1 MAKLQA
7 TSLKVIGNASSG
19 IDIEIKTDIVFS
31 KLDKQ
36 LDVIYYIQG
45 FVYDVD
51 GEEDIMMPLINEL
64 HCQLDVEQVKD
75 SYSNEDD
82 MIYNKLGKSY
92 KASNG
97 NATARFKFQLQKD
110 PSSVRPGN
118 FLVSNKVIEALRDE
132 KDGYALELKAMFV
145 LTNELNGIAISRS
158 KEVSVSIMDQYNS

>member
-7 TSLKVIGNASSG
+7 TLLKVIGNASSG
-19 IDIEIKTDIVFS
+19 IDIEIKTDIIFS
-31 KLDKQ
+31 NLDKQ
-36 LDVIYYIQG
+36 LDVIYYVQG

-75 SYSNEDD
+75 AYSNEDD

-97 NATARFKFQLQKD
+97 NVTARFKFQLQKD

-118 FLVSNKVIEALRDE
+118 SLVSNKVIEAMRDE

-158 KEVSVSIMDQYNS
+158 KEVSVSIMDQYIS

>member
-31 KLDKQ
+31 NLDKQ
-36 LDVIYYIQG
+36 LDVVYYVQG

-75 SYSNEDD
+75 AYSNEDD
-82 MIYNKLGKSY
+82 IIYNKLGKSY
-92 KASNG
+92 KASKG
-97 NATARFKFQLQKD
+97 NVTALFKFQLQKD
-110 PSSVRPGN
+110 PGSVRPGN
-118 FLVSNKVIEALRDE
+118 LLVSTKVLEAMRDE

-158 KEVSVSIMDQYNS
+158 KEVSVSIMDQYIS